1 MMQSSTLEPAAQHST
16 RVLPD
21 APETSARSHSA
32 PVGLGRTS
40 LTADDVA
47 AIRPRELNVKFAL
60 VLGALTALFV
70 FALNAR
76 HGRQMRKHVGAL
88 LSQARLA
95 DQSGD
100 IARAKDYYSRYSW
113 LAPQDS
119 NALAEFGLLLER
131 TRPEGSS
138 ARPVF
143 NRFEDVL
150 RIDPTREDIRR
161 MQARIA
167 LEAGRAPDS
176 LAHAKIL
183 LQAHPADGEL
193 HLLAARGHEELGQY
207 PEAAAEYASAIELAP
222 RLIEAFDRLAWLQR
236 KHLEQSEQ
244 ADATLQAL
252 LRHNAEHAEA
262 WLVVVQHAQQKH
274 DDAAAEQALRRA
286 MELAPTYPKVL
297 QALAALS
304 YSQAATAR
312 DAGRPVRER
321 RIVQQALQRLNQHR
335 DVIAASPLLQRQ
347 TLLLKAHFE
356 PSDETLTELEQALR
370 NSPQDRVLMLLMADI
385 ALSRGDTARARTALA
400 GLPRTAASDALELFL
415 RSHELMRAENW
426 SAAVAQLDQTRQTVS
441 NWTALLE
448 RTDLALAACHERLGS
463 MDQEIAALR
472 RILKYRPEC
481 LPVRYRLAD
490 RLDVSGHVSEAM
502 GEYRA
507 LKADRRARVR
517 LARLLMD
524 HNLSLPDL
532 ARDWT
537 EVEDLLSGA
546 HRLEP
551 AGADEELACVE
562 LYVARRRP
570 QIVLQALRENPILS
584 SPESLMVLAERC
596 EQADLP
602 VFAALWR
609 GQSLLARNQLSEA
622 GTALKLAAGSLP
634 AGPMAAA
641 GATDELQRM
650 AAVEAVWT
658 LMQTALR
665 NRRTEEALALFRQV
679 AGSLKPVE
687 LARTYSLFG
696 DQTRCD
702 AILAKELQA
711 QPESLE
717 LLEVQADLLLEQG
730 RMEQAEPLLRRLAEQ
745 ETANHAERSSR
756 ARRTL
761 ALLLSQRS
769 DYASLSAALRW
780 IGRSS
785 VAPSASGLSAV
796 SGKSPSDV
804 SSVTGSTLMS
814 SVDRRV
820 AARAL
825 SSSNTPRHRREAVSL
840 LEELEDADALTASD
854 RWLMSTLLEPDHP
867 LAAVSQMQ
875 RAVASQSLSPSQLS
889 KAIELFISHHRPE
902 PARAALEQLRTVS
915 TDRLFVQRHE
925 WLVRV
930 AVGESRSV
938 IEELQVMGLPA
949 GVSPV
954 DSASAGSNADAAQA
968 SRDHAA
974 KLVDL
979 AGQADW
985 LSRYEPSNADEDDRP
1000 MIPFAEAM
1008 YRRAVELDATQVIAL
1023 AEWLL
1028 SSGRVIEA
1036 AALLPELWKQP
1047 DRAAAAGLSLRIL
1060 RHHSSEPGIQA
1071 VSTAL
1076 ETAVRETPESPLLTL
1091 SLADL
1096 RVLQSRFDE
1105 AVKLY
1110 EEVLA
1115 ADPDQ
1120 VAALNQLAALLA
1132 LRGHRLEDA
1141 MALIERAIQRAG
1153 PVPQL
1158 LDTRGCVALALGNV
1172 RAAVADFETACEHD
1186 PAPEMRMHL
1195 ALARAIRGDRD
1206 SARSILQ
1213 TAVTQGLQPERLT
1226 ALELPLHEQL
1236 QKLLAGG

>member
-1 MMQSSTLEPAAQHST
+1 MTQSSTLEPAAQHST
-16 RVLPD
+16 RVLPE
-21 APETSARSHSA
+21 ARESSARSPSA
-32 PVGLGRTS
+32 PVGFGRTA

-60 VLGALTALFV
+60 ILGALSALSL

-76 HGRQMRKHVGAL
+76 HGREMRKHVGAL

-100 IARAKDYYSRYSW
+100 VARAKDYYSRYSW

-119 NALAEFGLLLER
+119 NALAEFGLLMER
-131 TRPEGSS
+131 TRPECSS

-161 MQARIA
+161 QQVRIA

-193 HLLAARGHEELGQY
+193 HLLAARSHEELGQY
-207 PEAAAEYASAIELAP
+207 PEAAAEYAAAIELAP
-222 RLIEAFDRLAWLQR
+222 QLIEAFDRLAWLQR
-236 KHLEQSEQ
+236 KHLEQPGE

-252 LRHNAEHAEA
+252 IRHNAEHAEA
-262 WLVVVQHAQQKH
+262 WLVVVPHAQQKH
-274 DDAAAEQALRRA
+274 DDAVAREALQRA
-286 MELAPTYPKVL
+286 MELAPADPLVL
-297 QALAALS
+297 QALATLS
-304 YSQAATAR
+304 HSQAAAAR
-312 DAGRPVRER
+312 DAGRSARER

-370 NSPQDRVLMLLMADI
+370 NSPRDRVLMLLMADI

-426 SAAVAQLDQTRQTVS
+426 SPAVAQLDQTRQTVS
-441 NWTALLE
+441 NWAALLE
-448 RTDLALAACHERLGS
+448 RTDLALATCHERLGAIEL
-463 MDQEIAALR
+463 EIAALR

-481 LPVRYRLAD
+481 LPVRFQLAQRLEA
-490 RLDVSGHVSEAM
+490 SGHVAEAM

-507 LKADRRARVR
+507 LKVDRRARVR

-537 EVEDLLSGA
+537 EVDDLLSGA
-546 HRLEP
+546 HRVEP
-551 AGADEELACVE
+551 ASADEELACAE
-562 LYVARRRP
+562 LSVARRRP
-570 QIVLQALRENPILS
+570 QILLRALRENPVLS
-584 SPESLMVLAERC
+584 SPESLHVLAERC
-596 EQADLP
+596 KQAELP
-602 VFAALWR
+602 AFAALWK
-609 GQSLLARNQLSEA
+609 GQSLLARKQFSEA
-622 GTALKLAAGSLP
+622 GTALKLAAGSLLARP
-634 AGPMAAA
+634 VAEAGT
-641 GATDELQRM
+641 TDELQRM

-658 LMQTALR
+658 LMHVALR
-665 NRRTEEALALFRQV
+665 NGRTEEALTLFRQV
-679 AGSLKPVE
+679 AGSLKSVE
-687 LARTYSLFG
+687 LAQTYSLFG
-696 DQTRCD
+696 DQTRSD
-702 AILAKELQA
+702 ALLAKELQA

-717 LLEVQADLLLEQG
+717 LLEAHADLLLEQG
-730 RMEQAEPLLRRLAEQ
+730 RTEQAEPLLRRLAELVA
-745 ETANHAERSSR
+745 ANDTERSSR
-756 ARRTL
+756 ARRKL

-780 IGRSS
+780 IDRSS
-785 VAPSASGLSAV
+785 FTASAAGPAAV
-796 SGKSPSDV
+796 FQESPADV
-804 SSVTGSTLMS
+804 SNVTGSTPMS

-820 AARAL
+820 TARVL
-825 SSSNTPRHRREAVSL
+825 SSSNTQRHRRQAVSL
-840 LEELEDADALTASD
+840 FEELEDADALTASD

-889 KAIELFISHHRPE
+889 KAIELFIRHQNPE
-902 PARAALEQLRTVS
+902 SARAALEQLRTTS
-915 TDRLFVQRHE
+915 TDRLFVQRYA
-925 WLVRV
+925 WLIQV
-930 AVGESRSV
+930 ADGQSRSV
-938 IEELQVMGLPA
+938 IEELQVMSHPVDG
-949 GVSPV
+949 SPV
-954 DSASAGSNADAAQA
+954 GSTPDGPKAVAVQSA
-968 SRDHAA
+968 RDYAA
-974 KLVDL
+974 KLAAL
-979 AGQADW
+979 AELADW
-985 LSRYEPSNADEDDRP
+985 LSRYEPSSPDGDDRL
-1000 MIPFAEAM
+1000 MIPVAEAM
-1008 YRRAVELDATQVIAL
+1008 YRRAVEHDAVQVIAL

-1028 SSGRVIEA
+1028 RSGREPEA
-1036 AALLPELWKQP
+1036 AALLPELWQQP

-1060 RHHSSEPGIQA
+1060 RLHPGEPGIQS

-1076 ETAVRETPESPLLTL
+1076 ETAVRQSPESPLFKL

-1105 AVKLY
+1105 AVQLY

-1158 LDTRGCVALALGNV
+1158 LDTRGCVSLALGNV

-1195 ALARAIRGDRD
+1195 ALARAIRGNRD

-1213 TAVTQGLQPERLT
+1213 AAVTQGLRPERLT

>member
-1 MMQSSTLEPAAQHST
+1 MTKGSTLEPVTQHSM
-16 RVLPD
+16 RMLPESSD
-21 APETSARSHSA
+21 SSSRSHSA
-32 PVGLGRTS
+32 PVGFGRTS

-47 AIRPRELNVKFAL
+47 EIRPRELHMKFAL
-60 VLGALTALFV
+60 IFGALMCLLL

-119 NALAEFGLLLER
+119 NALAEFGLLMER

-161 MQARIA
+161 QQVKIA

-193 HLLAARGHEELGQY
+193 HLLAARGYEELGQY
-207 PEAAAEYASAIELAP
+207 PEAAAEYAAAIELAP
-222 RLIEAFDRLAWLQR
+222 RLIEAFDRLAWLQW
-236 KHLEQSEQ
+236 KHLEQPDQ
-244 ADATLQAL
+244 ATATLEAMI
-252 LRHNAEHAEA
+252 RHNSEHAEA
-262 WLVVVQHAQQKH
+262 WLVVVQHAQQNQ
-274 DDAAAEQALRRA
+274 DGAAAEQALQRA
-286 MELAPTYPKVL
+286 MELASSDPQVL

-304 YSQAATAR
+304 YSQASAAR
-312 DAGRPVRER
+312 EAGRPIRER
-321 RIVQQALQRLNQHR
+321 RIIQQALQRLEQHR
-335 DVIAASPLLQRQ
+335 DLIASSPLLQRQ

-356 PSDETLTELEQALR
+356 PSEKTLTELEQALR
-370 NSPQDRVLMLLMADI
+370 SSPQDQVLMLLTADI
-385 ALSRGDTARARTALA
+385 ALSRGDTPRARTALA
-400 GLPRTAASDALELFL
+400 GLPRTAASDALALFL
-415 RSHELMRAENW
+415 SSHELMRAENW
-426 SAAVAQLDQTRQTVS
+426 PAAVDQLEQTRQTVS
-441 NWTALLE
+441 NWAALLE
-448 RTDLALAACHERLGS
+448 RTDLALAFCHEQLGQTDS
-463 MDQEIAALR
+463 EIAALR

-481 LPVRYRLAD
+481 IPVRYRLAQ
-490 RLDVSGHVSEAM
+490 RLDVSGHVAEAM

-507 LKADRRARVR
+507 LKVDRRARVR

-537 EVEDLLSGA
+537 EVDDLLSDA

-551 AGADEELACVE
+551 ASAEEELACAE
-562 LYVARRRP
+562 LSVARRRP
-570 QIVLQALRENPILS
+570 QVVLNALRENPVLS
-584 SPESLMVLAERC
+584 SPDALRVLAERC
-596 EQADLP
+596 EQAELP
-602 VFAALWR
+602 AFAALWR
-609 GQSLLARNQLSEA
+609 GQSLLARKQFSEA
-622 GTALKLAAGSLP
+622 DAALKLAAASLL
-634 AGPMAAA
+634 ARSSEASGVSM
-641 GATDELQRM
+641 DELQRT
-650 AAVEAVWT
+650 AAIEAVWT
-658 LMQTALR
+658 LMKVALR
-665 NRRTEEALALFRQV
+665 NRRTDESLALFRQV

-696 DQTRCD
+696 DQSRCD

-717 LLEVQADLLLEQG
+717 LLELQADLLLEQG
-730 RMEQAEPLLRRLAEQ
+730 RTEPAEPLLRRLAEL
-745 ETANHAERSSR
+745 ETANDTERSRR

-769 DYASLSAALRW
+769 DYASLSAALRC
-780 IGRSS
+780 IGCSPL
-785 VAPSASGLSAV
+785 ATSASGTSTVSA
-796 SGKSPSDV
+796 
-804 SSVTGSTLMS
+804 SSVRVSAPVS

-820 AARAL
+820 AALVL
-825 SSSNTPRHRREAVSL
+825 SSSTTSIHRRQAL
-840 LEELEDADALTASD
+840 KLFEELEDADALTASD
-854 RWLMSTLLEPDHP
+854 RWRMSTLLELENPV
-867 LAAVSQMQ
+867 AAVSQMR
-875 RAVASQSLSPSQLS
+875 RAVESQALSPSQLA
-889 KAIELFISHHRPE
+889 KAIDLFARGRSLELAH
-902 PARAALEQLRTVS
+902 AALEQLRTVS
-915 TDRLFVQRHE
+915 ADQFLVQRCE
-925 WLVRV
+925 WLIRV
-930 AVGESRSV
+930 ASGESRSV
-938 IEELQVMGLPA
+938 VEQLQAMSHPAGGLPVA
-949 GVSPV
+949 SVPV
-954 DSASAGSNADAAQA
+954 GATADAAQTA
-968 SRDHAA
+968 RNHAA
-974 KLVDL
+974 KLTEL
-979 AGQADW
+979 AGLADW
-985 LSRYEPSNADEDDRP
+985 LGRYEPSPADGDDRL
-1000 MIPFAEAM
+1000 MMPFTEAM
-1008 YRRAVELDATQVIAL
+1008 YRRAIERDATQVIAL

-1028 SSGRVIEA
+1028 RSGREAAA
-1036 AALLPELWKQP
+1036 AALLPELWQQP
-1047 DRAAAAGLSLRIL
+1047 DRAAAAGLSLLIL
-1060 RHHSSEPGIQA
+1060 RHHPGEPGMQS
-1071 VSTAL
+1071 VSVAL
-1076 ETAVRETPESPLLTL
+1076 EAAVREAPESSLLKL

-1115 ADPDQ
+1115 ADADQ

-1141 MALIERAIQRAG
+1141 MALIERAIQRTG
-1153 PVPQL
+1153 PAPQL
-1158 LDTRGCVALALGNV
+1158 LDTRGCVSLALGNV

-1186 PAPEMRMHL
+1186 PSPEMRMHL

-1206 SARSILQ
+1206 SARSTLQ
-1213 TAVTQGLQPERLT
+1213 AAVAQGLRPERLT
-1226 ALELPLHEQL
+1226 ALELPLHAQL

>member
-1 MMQSSTLEPAAQHST
+1 MKQSSTLEPAAPHST
-16 RVLPD
+16 RVLPERR
-21 APETSARSHSA
+21 ETSARPHSA
-32 PVGLGRTS
+32 PVGLGRSS

-60 VLGALTALFV
+60 ILGALTALSL

-95 DQSGD
+95 DQAGD

-119 NALAEFGLLLER
+119 NALAEFGLLMER

-161 MQARIA
+161 QQVRIA

-207 PEAAAEYASAIELAP
+207 PEAVAEYESAIELAP

-236 KHLEQSEQ
+236 KHLEQPDQ
-244 ADATLQAL
+244 ADATLQTL
-252 LRHNAEHAEA
+252 IRHNAEHAEA
-262 WLVVVQHAQQKH
+262 WLVVVQHAQHKH
-274 DDAAAEQALRRA
+274 DDAAAREALQRA
-286 MELAPTYPKVL
+286 MDLTPSSPQVL

-304 YSQAATAR
+304 YSQAAAAR

-321 RIVQQALQRLNQHR
+321 RIVQQALQQLNQHR

-356 PSDETLTELEQALR
+356 PSDETRTELEQALHS
-370 NSPQDRVLMLLMADI
+370 SPQDRVLMLLMADL
-385 ALSRGDTARARTALA
+385 ALSRGDTARAQTALA

-415 RSHELMRAENW
+415 HSHELMRVENW
-426 SAAVAQLDQTRQTVS
+426 SAAVTPLEQTRQTVS
-441 NWTALLE
+441 NWAALLE
-448 RTDLALAACHERLGS
+448 RTDLALAFCHERLGS
-463 MDQEIAALR
+463 IEQEIAALR

-481 LPVRYRLAD
+481 LPVRYRLAQ
-490 RLDVSGHVSEAM
+490 RLEVSGHVAEAM

-537 EVEDLLSGA
+537 EAEDLLSDA

-551 AGADEELACVE
+551 ASADEELARAE
-562 LYVARRRP
+562 LCVARRRP
-570 QIVLQALRENPILS
+570 QILLQTLRENPVLS
-584 SPESLMVLAERC
+584 SPESLNVLAERC
-596 EQADLP
+596 EQAELP
-602 VFAALWR
+602 AFAALWR
-609 GQSLLARNQLSEA
+609 GQSLLARRQFSDA
-622 GTALKLAAGSLP
+622 DAILKQAAGSLLARP
-634 AGPMAAA
+634 TVET

-658 LMQTALR
+658 LMHLALR
-665 NRRTEEALALFRQV
+665 SGRTEDALALFRQV
-679 AGSLKPVE
+679 AGSLKSVE

-696 DQTRCD
+696 DQARCD
-702 AILAKELQA
+702 ALLAKELQS

-730 RMEQAEPLLRRLAEQ
+730 RTEQAAPLLRRLAELT
-745 ETANHAERSSR
+745 TANEAERSSR

-769 DYASLSAALRW
+769 DYASLAAALRW
-780 IGRSS
+780 INRSS
-785 VAPSASGLSAV
+785 SIT
-796 SGKSPSDV
+796 SPSRTSTSAA
-804 SSVTGSTLMS
+804 SSVDGPTLMS

-820 AARAL
+820 AARVL
-825 SSSNTPRHRREAVSL
+825 SSSGSPLHRRQAVSL
-840 LEELEDADALTASD
+840 FEELEDADALTASD
-854 RWLMSTLLEPDHP
+854 RWLLSTLLEPDRP

-875 RAVASQSLSPSQLS
+875 RAVASQLLSPPQLS
-889 KAIELFISHHRPE
+889 KAIELFIRNQNPE
-902 PARAALEQLRTVS
+902 SARAALEQLRTVS
-915 TDRLFVQRHE
+915 TDRFPVQRYE
-925 WLVRV
+925 WLIRV
-930 AVGESRSV
+930 ADGESRSV
-938 IEELQVMGLPA
+938 VEELQVISHSTGGSPA
-949 GVSPV
+949 GSLPV
-954 DSASAGSNADAAQA
+954 GSNVDATQA
-968 SRDHAA
+968 AHDHAA
-974 KLVDL
+974 KLAEL
-979 AGQADW
+979 AGLADW
-985 LSRYEPSNADEDDRP
+985 LSRYEPSNADGGDRL

-1028 SSGRVIEA
+1028 RSGREAEA
-1036 AALLPELWKQP
+1036 AALLPKLWQQP
-1047 DRAAAAGLSLRIL
+1047 DRVAAAGLSLRIL
-1060 RHHSSEPGIQA
+1060 RLHPGEPGMQS
-1071 VSTAL
+1071 VSVAL
-1076 ETAVRETPESPLLTL
+1076 ESAVRQSPESPLFKL

-1110 EEVLA
+1110 EEILTV
-1115 ADPDQ
+1115 DPDQ

-1158 LDTRGCVALALGNV
+1158 LDTRGCVSLALGNV
-1172 RAAVADFETACEHD
+1172 RAAVADFETACKHD
-1186 PAPEMRMHL
+1186 PAVEMRMHL

-1206 SARSILQ
+1206 SARSTLQ
-1213 TAVTQGLQPERLT
+1213 TAVAHGLRPERLT